1 MVHVKNLHGHEW
13 KLEVSVIGLTNP
25 KTNMIIDFKE
35 LKMIVN
41 EKVINLLDRS
51 YLNDLIPYP
60 MAENIIDWIW
70 DQLWSEL
77 NTVAIKNE
85 NYYFKL
91 NKLTLYETKDSY
103 ITRSA

>member
-1 MVHVKNLHGHEW
+1 
-13 KLEVSVIGLTNP
+13 LEVSIIGLTNP
-25 KTNMIIDFKE
+25 ETNMIIDFKE

-41 EKVINLLDRS
+41 EKVINLLDHS

-60 MAENIIDWIW
+60 TAENIIDWIW

-77 NTVAIKNE
+77 IMLAIKNE

-103 ITRSA
+103 ITRST